1 MWVHTYMATQTTPDP
16 DAQRLCRRVVF
27 ELTAD
32 EVPLLAAA
40 ERRHG
45 TKRAGILAALTALA
59 EADTHEARLAE
70 VTRERDEALAAVN
83 QASKERASDG
93 KGRDRLRRERGEA
106 LAALTRAEH
115 ERDRAR
121 AGVELA
127 ERRLTQRDESA
138 EANDQ
143 ALRQKIEELE
153 ARLPDGL
160 YCARCERW
168 APEGEWA
175 WQTDETGSYA
185 HHRPCGDHG
194 PGLLGGASWLARRA
208 TGAEKPT
215 P

>member
-1 MWVHTYMATQTTPDP
+1 MATRTTPDP
-16 DAQRLCRRVVF
+16 DAEHLRRRVVF

-45 TKRAGILAALTALA
+45 TKRAGILAALAD
-59 EADTHEARLAE
+59 ADTHEARLAD
-70 VTRERDEALAAVN
+70 VTKERDEALAAASE
-83 QASKERASDG
+83 ASKERAGDG
-93 KGRDRLRRERGEA
+93 KALDRLRRERGEA
-106 LAALTRAEH
+106 RAALARAEH

-121 AGVELA
+121 AGIELA
-127 ERRLTQRDESA
+127 ERRLTQLGDCA
-138 EANDQ
+138 EADHQ

-160 YCARCERW
+160 YCARCQRW

-175 WQTDETGSYA
+175 WQKDETGSYA
-185 HHRPCGDHG
+185 HHSPCGDHG

-208 TGAEKPT
+208 TRVKKPT
-215 P
+215 R